1 MERIVFFDI
10 DGTLLD
16 EEKRIP
22 PSAIET
28 IERLKENGVRVAL
41 ATGRA
46 PFMFRDILAQLG
58 IDDFVSFNGQYVEVG
73 GNVLYKR
80 TIDAERL
87 AAIEEAAKARRH
99 PMAFLDENFMTANV
113 DGHPWV
119 ETSMNDLKLDPPP
132 YDPHG
137 HEGRGICQALLFC
150 EEHEEHLYTETFTDL
165 DFIRWHRYSLDVM
178 PPGGS
183 KAVGIRIVCEH
194 FGIAPDQVYAFG
206 DARNDVE
213 MLREAAVGVAM
224 GGAEPEAIAAA
235 DWVTDRPE
243 EDGIYNACKKLGLI

>member
-119 ETSMNDLKLDPPP
+119 KTSMNDLKLDPPP

-137 HEGRGICQALLFC
+137 HEGRGICQALLYC
-150 EEHEEHLYTETFTDL
+150 EEHEEHR
-165 DFIRWHRYSLDVM
+165 IRKSLRIWISSAGIAIRSCDAS
-178 PPGGS
+178 GGFKS
-183 KAVGIRIVCEH
+183 GRGIRIVCEH
-194 FGIAPDQVYAFG
+194 FGNRSG
-206 DARNDVE
+206 S
-213 MLREAAVGVAM
+213 
-224 GGAEPEAIAAA
+224 
-235 DWVTDRPE
+235 
-243 EDGIYNACKKLGLI
+243 GLCFWRCSK

>member
-132 YDPHG
+132 MIHTVTKG
-137 HEGRGICQALLFC
+137 AAFVRRCSFVKNTKSTC
-150 EEHEEHLYTETFTDL
+150 
-165 DFIRWHRYSLDVM
+165 IRKSL
-178 PPGGS
+178 
-183 KAVGIRIVCEH
+183 RIWISSA
-194 FGIAPDQVYAFG
+194 GIAI
-206 DARNDVE
+206 RS
-213 MLREAAVGVAM
+213 M
-224 GGAEPEAIAAA
+224 
-235 DWVTDRPE
+235 
-243 EDGIYNACKKLGLI
+243 